1 MAFERDPEVEE
12 LLLKATGGTNFKST
26 IGLQMVSAGNG
37 HAEVKIDRKQELTQH
52 HGYLHGGLIA
62 TLADISMAWAAATA
76 VGDVV
81 TQSMTIQ
88 YLAPAVG
95 DDLRA
100 RGEVIKAG
108 KTSVSVQSRVYS
120 GEKNGEPRL
129 VATGLATIASLAGR

>member
-1 MAFERDPEVEE
+1 MAFERDPAVEE
-12 LLLKATGGTNFKST
+12 LLLNATGGNNFKSL

-76 VGDVV
+76 VGD
-81 TQSMTIQ
+81 
-88 YLAPAVG
+88 
-95 DDLRA
+95 DLRS

-108 KTSVSVQSRVYS
+108 KTSVSVQARVYS
-120 GEKNGEPRL
+120 GEKDGEPRL
-129 VATGLATIASLAGR
+129 VATGLATIAALAGR

>member
-1 MAFERDPEVEE
+1 MAFERDPAAEE
-12 LLLKATGGTNFKST
+12 LLVKATSGNNFKGL
-26 IGLQMVSAGNG
+26 IGLSMVSAGNG
-37 HAEVKIDRKQELTQH
+37 HAEVMIERRQELTQH

-62 TLADISMAWAAATA
+62 TLADISMAWAAATS

-120 GEKNGEPRL
+120 GEKDGQPRL
-129 VATGLATIASLAGR
+129 VATGLATIAALAGR